1 MDEAYLEYAKHA
13 SGRMYWFQFI
23 YQFFG
28 PTSFKPEYFIND
40 EEGNQWGQA
49 VLYQE
54 FTRILEKHNGDS
66 LATYAEFLE
75 LYDIEH
81 PYITSPTSLSVKG
94 KQPSSVRVQ
103 EFQKENSDIFDTLE
117 ISGYYLNIDNPNE
130 DKDYFDVIKQK
141 ILLGPEQYKKSINET
156 IGVFRYKTYARRV
169 DKSDLTSEGKRLL
182 KKLYREELKIALPG
196 FQSDEYGLPQPPSSQ
211 DIFDEMREW
220 WPHLDS
226 IQDYEAVKGFN
237 DMLPYWQEAEKIS
250 ASLSKGS
257 TTWWLSSSDVQAAAL
272 RLWIFNEAQRIIQ
285 DNPDFYPVWQGVMLK
300 LYRDDQEILN
310 YIPPG
315 IEA

>member
-1 MDEAYLEYAKHA
+1 M
-13 SGRMYWFQFI
+13 
-23 YQFFG
+23 
-28 PTSFKPEYFIND
+28 
-40 EEGNQWGQA
+40 
-49 VLYQE
+49 
-54 FTRILEKHNGDS
+54 
-66 LATYAEFLE
+66 
-75 LYDIEH
+75 
-81 PYITSPTSLSVKG
+81 
-94 KQPSSVRVQ
+94 
-103 EFQKENSDIFDTLE
+103 
-117 ISGYYLNIDNPNE
+117 
-130 DKDYFDVIKQK
+130 
-141 ILLGPEQYKKSINET
+141 
-156 IGVFRYKTYARRV
+156 
-169 DKSDLTSEGKRLL
+169 
-182 KKLYREELKIALPG
+182 
-196 FQSDEYGLPQPPSSQ
+196 
-211 DIFDEMREW
+211 
-220 WPHLDS
+220 DS